1 MGVAVFF
8 RQTHVIVIYFMAA
21 TEETSSFEP
30 FSLLMSQGQSSSSTS
45 LEINYIDRI
54 VCRILKTV
62 PSHGKTC
69 IDQTDFMSKPGSVLV
84 MLEQPCFSRHVCVP
98 SKKKHIIGDST
109 PMIFEIS
116 KHVFGFW
123 HLPFQS
129 LPNRGP
135 AWSGFGALGSSSG
148 ARLGVGKNG
157 DRSELVMGLKT
168 SSRIWG
174 KHG

>member
-1 MGVAVFF
+1 MGVAV
-8 RQTHVIVIYFMAA
+8 VIYFMAA

-84 MLEQPCFSRHVCVP
+84 MFEQPCFSRHVCVP

-116 KHVFGFW
+116 KHVFW
-123 HLPFQS
+123 ILAS
-129 LPNRGP
+129 AISVIAEARSRLVRV
-135 AWSGFGALGSSSG
+135 WC
-148 ARLGVGKNG
+148 ARLEL
-157 DRSELVMGLKT
+157 RSETRSWQKW
-168 SSRIWG
+168 R
-174 KHG
+174 

>member
-45 LEINYIDRI
+45 LEINYIYIYRI

-84 MLEQPCFSRHVCVP
+84 MFEQPCFSRHVCVP

-116 KHVFGFW
+116 KHVFW
-123 HLPFQS
+123 ILAS
-129 LPNRGP
+129 AISVIAEARSRLVRV
-135 AWSGFGALGSSSG
+135 WC
-148 ARLGVGKNG
+148 ARLEL
-157 DRSELVMGLKT
+157 RSETRSWQKW
-168 SSRIWG
+168 R
-174 KHG
+174 

>member
-1 MGVAVFF
+1 MGSPWGVAVFF

-45 LEINYIDRI
+45 LEINYIYIYRI

-69 IDQTDFMSKPGSVLV
+69 IDQTDFMSKSGSVLV
-84 MLEQPCFSRHVCVP
+84 MFEQPCFSRHVCVP

-116 KHVFGFW
+116 KHFFGILASAISVIAEPRSRLVRVW
-123 HLPFQS
+123 C
-129 LPNRGP
+129 
-135 AWSGFGALGSSSG
+135 AL
-148 ARLGVGKNG
+148 LEL
-157 DRSELVMGLKT
+157 RSEIRSWQKW
-168 SSRIWG
+168 R
-174 KHG
+174 